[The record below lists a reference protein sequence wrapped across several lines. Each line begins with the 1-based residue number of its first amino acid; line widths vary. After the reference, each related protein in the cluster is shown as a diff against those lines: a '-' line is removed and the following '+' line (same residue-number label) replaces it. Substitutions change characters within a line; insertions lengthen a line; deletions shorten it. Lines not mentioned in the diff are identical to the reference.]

1 VTLIH
6 STHIPMNRTT
16 KSLLASL
23 AVLVAGLAVTGML
36 MFAFVQNA
44 EAKNS
49 GPHAVGSKLEVA
61 ISDNGRVIV
70 RGAEV
75 TEISGDTIRAR
86 TVWGAT
92 VLTWTVNTTNDTD
105 FVSKS
110 GSGSDLNDI
119 STGDYVSFSGQIDE
133 SENAF
138 TIDAD
143 AVKNWS
149 LDSDDD
155 KDHIRA
161 EARAEAKVEVKNRWE
176 EWKKLPIF
184 NWFKGK
190 DDNR

>member
-1 VTLIH
+1 
-6 STHIPMNRTT
+6 MNRMT

-23 AVLVAGLAVTGML
+23 AVLTAGLAVTGML

-75 TEISGDTIRAR
+75 IEVSGDMIRAR
-86 TVWGAT
+86 TEWGAT
-92 VLTWTVNTTNDTD
+92 ALSWAVRTDSETD
-105 FVSKS
+105 FVSKE
-110 GSGSDLNDI
+110 GSGSDLGDVAI
-119 STGDYVSFSGQIDE
+119 GDYVSFSGQLNE
-133 SENAF
+133 SQSSF
-138 TIDAD
+138 TVDAD
-143 AVKNWS
+143 AVRNWS
-149 LDSDDD
+149 LDSDGDND
-155 KDHIRA
+155 RIRA
-161 EARAEAKVEVKNRWE
+161 EARAEAKVEVKNRWD

-184 NWFKGK
+184 NWFKDK